1 MGVFFPPLLASW
13 RDFMTCYYF
22 LLSLRQPPVS
32 ESHWRMLLQDMLA
45 MQQNVYTCL
54 EPEACYEVTHGCGFS
69 P

>member
-1 MGVFFPPLLASW
+1 
-13 RDFMTCYYF
+13 MTCYYF